1 MIVMRYQREYGRK
14 WLKNLV
20 ALALYLYDRMLIAQ
34 SENRG
39 LIMITADNNIH
50 KYDIDYIWK

>member
-1 MIVMRYQREYGRK
+1 MRYQREYGRK